1 MPDGSSFSLYE
12 RNIMLLS
19 DGMDTVK
26 GVGEKTA
33 SLYHK
38 LNIDTIEDLLEH
50 YPRYYLRYEH
60 PVDIEAVR
68 IGERT
73 AIRAT
78 VNSYVEVVKKRTLT
92 VSSFIA
98 KDYTGQVKMTW
109 FNSPYIKKTF
119 HVGQTY
125 IFVGKI
131 TIRNYQKVMEHP
143 ECYTEA
149 KYLEKI
155 KELQPVYGLT
165 AGLTN
170 KRIQKDVKTV
180 GGMIHEMEEYLPEEL
195 VKRFDLMPYTD
206 AVRQIHFPFDYDQ
219 LEDARHR
226 IIFDE
231 FFLFLLAMRRLQIY
245 NQHMQNRYQISIGT
259 KYTQFL
265 KSLPY
270 QLTNAQKR
278 VIHEIQ
284 EDLMGDSVMNRL
296 VQGDVGSGKT
306 IVAELALLMVIES
319 GYQGAMMVPTE
330 VLARQH
336 YEQFVKQL
344 KPLGICV
351 ELLVGSTTAKEKK
364 RIYEGLKE
372 HTIDLVIGTH
382 ALIQEKVEYKELALV
397 VTDEQHRFGVRQ
409 REMLAGKGDHPHIL
423 VMSATPIPR
432 TLAIIL
438 YGDLS
443 VSVMDEMPASRL
455 PNKNVVIT
463 PDSRETAYHFIES
476 EIEKGHQAYVICP
489 MVEDS
494 DGLEAENVID
504 YADTL
509 RTQLAPY
516 IQVDYLHGKMSAK
529 EKAAIMERFYKG
541 EIQVLVSTTV
551 IEVGI
556 DNPNATVIMIEN
568 ADRFGLAQLHQLRGR
583 VGRGADQSYCIMVNT
598 SEEEEAKERLDVLYH
613 SNDGFHIANED
624 LRLRGAGDFFGTL
637 QSGDVQFQLAD
648 IYSHAEILKEAQSAI
663 KYLDSHRYD
672 YEHIDHYKLTEKMN
686 RALNI

>member
-1 MPDGSSFSLYE
+1 ME
-12 RNIMLLS
+12 LS
-19 DGMDTVK
+19 DSIATVK

-33 SLYHK
+33 ALYHK
-38 LNIDTIEDLLEH
+38 LNIDTIENLLEH
-50 YPRYYLRYEH
+50 YPRYYLRYDQ

-68 IGERT
+68 IGERV

-109 FNSPYIKKTF
+109 FNSPYIKKSF
-119 HVGQTY
+119 HIGQTY

-143 ECYTEA
+143 EFYTEA

-165 AGLTN
+165 AGLSN
-170 KRIQKDVKTV
+170 KKVQKDVKEV
-180 GGMIHEMEEYLPEEL
+180 GGVIHEMKEYLPL
-195 VKRFDLMPYTD
+195 DIGGRYGLMAYSD
-206 AVRQIHFPFDYDQ
+206 AVRQIHFPYDFDQ
-219 LEDARHR
+219 LEDAKHR
-226 IIFDE
+226 LIFDE
-231 FFLFLLAMRRLQIY
+231 FFLFLLAMRKLQVYTAGITNPY
-245 NQHMQNRYQISIGT
+245 TITEGE
-259 KYTQFL
+259 KYRSFL
-265 KSLPY
+265 SGLPY
-270 QLTNAQKR
+270 ALTGAQKR
-278 VIHEIQ
+278 VLNDIKS
-284 EDLMGDSVMNRL
+284 DLMGNSVMNRL

-319 GYQGAMMVPTE
+319 GYQGAMMAPTE
-330 VLARQH
+330 VLAKQH
-336 YEQFVKQL
+336 YDSFVKQL
-344 KPLGICV
+344 TPYGIRV
-351 ELLVGSTTAKEKK
+351 ELLVGSTPAKEKK
-364 RIYEGLKE
+364 RIYQGLKE
-372 HTIDLVIGTH
+372 HTVDLVVGTH

-397 VTDEQHRFGVRQ
+397 ITDEQHRFGVRQ
-409 REMLAGKGDHPHIL
+409 REMLAEKGNHPHVL

-443 VSVMDEMPASRL
+443 ISIMDEMPASRL
-455 PNKNVVIT
+455 PIKTAIIGA
-463 PDSRETAYHFIES
+463 DDRAKAYHFIEK
-476 EIEKGHQAYVICP
+476 EIDKGHQAYVICP
-489 MVEDS
+489 MVEGS
-494 DGLEAENVID
+494 EGLEAENVID
-504 YADTL
+504 YADNL

-516 IQVDYLHGKMSAK
+516 IQVEYLHGKMSAK
-529 EKAAIMERFYKG
+529 EKTSIMERYYRQ
-541 EIQVLVSTTV
+541 EIHVLVSTTV

-556 DNPNATVIMIEN
+556 DNPNATVILIEN

-598 SEEEEAKERLDVLYH
+598 SEEQEAKDRLNVLFQ

-624 LRLRGAGDFFGTL
+624 LRLRGAGDFFGTM
-637 QSGDVQFQLAD
+637 QSGEVLFQLAD
-648 IYSHAEILKEAQSAI
+648 IYEHAEILREAESAI
-663 KYLDSHRYD
+663 KYLDSRQYD
-672 YEHIDHYKLTEKMN
+672 YAHIDHYKLNEKMN

>member
-1 MPDGSSFSLYE
+1 MQLNDS
-12 RNIMLLS
+12 IA
-19 DGMDTVK
+19 TVK

-33 SLYHK
+33 ALYHK
-38 LNIDTIEDLLEH
+38 LNIDTIENLLEH
-50 YPRYYLRYEH
+50 YPRYYLRYDQ

-68 IGERT
+68 IGERV

-109 FNSPYIKKTF
+109 FNSPYIKKSF
-119 HVGQTY
+119 HIGQTY

-143 ECYTEA
+143 EFYTEA

-165 AGLTN
+165 AGLSN
-170 KRIQKDVKTV
+170 KKVQKDVKEV
-180 GGMIHEMEEYLPEEL
+180 GGVIHEMKEYLPL
-195 VKRFDLMPYTD
+195 DIGDRYGLMAYSH
-206 AVRQIHFPFDYDQ
+206 AVRQIHFPYDYDQ
-219 LEDARHR
+219 LEDAKHR
-226 IIFDE
+226 LIFDE
-231 FFLFLLAMRRLQIY
+231 FFLFLLAMRKLQVYTAGITNPY
-245 NQHMQNRYQISIGT
+245 TITEGE
-259 KYTQFL
+259 KYRSFL
-265 KSLPY
+265 SGLPY
-270 QLTNAQKR
+270 ALTGAQKR
-278 VIHEIQ
+278 VLEDIKL
-284 EDLMGDSVMNRL
+284 DLMGNSVMNRL

-319 GYQGAMMVPTE
+319 GYQGAMMAPTE
-330 VLARQH
+330 VLAKQH
-336 YEQFVKQL
+336 YDSFVKQL
-344 KPLGICV
+344 TPYGIRV
-351 ELLVGSTTAKEKK
+351 ELLVGSTPAKEKK
-364 RIYEGLKE
+364 RIYQGLKE
-372 HTIDLVIGTH
+372 HTIDLVVGTH

-397 VTDEQHRFGVRQ
+397 ITDEQHRFGVRQ
-409 REMLAGKGDHPHIL
+409 REMLAEKGDHPHVL

-443 VSVMDEMPASRL
+443 ISIMDEMPASRL
-455 PNKNVVIT
+455 PIKTAIIGADDRT
-463 PDSRETAYHFIES
+463 KAYHFIEK
-476 EIEKGHQAYVICP
+476 EIDKGHQAYVICP
-489 MVEDS
+489 MVEGS
-494 DGLEAENVID
+494 EGLEAENVID
-504 YADTL
+504 YADNL

-516 IQVDYLHGKMSAK
+516 IQVEYLHGKMSAK
-529 EKAAIMERFYKG
+529 EKTEIMERYYRQ
-541 EIQVLVSTTV
+541 EIHILVSTTV

-556 DNPNATVIMIEN
+556 DNPNATMILIEN

-598 SEEEEAKERLDVLYH
+598 SEEQEAKDRLNVLFQ

-624 LRLRGAGDFFGTL
+624 LRLRGAGDFFGTM
-637 QSGDVQFQLAD
+637 QSGEVLFQLAD
-648 IYSHAEILKEAQSAI
+648 IYEHAEILREAESAI
-663 KYLDSHRYD
+663 KYLDSRQYD
-672 YEHIDHYKLTEKMN
+672 YAHIDHYKLNEKMN